1 MYFICFFVFVF
12 FFFRFHV
19 EITNTFMY
27 KVIFD
32 KTDAS
37 KSHAI
42 AFDEKAKYPGLAKNA
57 DGSCAQYGYD
67 KYPGFVY
74 CMPAASFVE
83 YLTQTAEINFEY

>member
-1 MYFICFFVFVF
+1 
-12 FFFRFHV
+12 
-19 EITNTFMY
+19 MY

-83 YLTQTAEINFEY
+83 YLTQTAEINFEYWDGLYETLEDASRPMCEVKTI